1 MDQNIVF
8 SVPDDGRS
16 DEMTKSSYA
25 GMVLR
30 QVGNYQG
37 EQSSQDV
44 VFLPVK
50 LSLNIQSYVEGQFF
64 ISPEIFNPQD
74 SQQFSAMTF
83 LGPWTSKHQAEI
95 SVTSPSGHIYQTK
108 NTSQIEKFWSYQMN
122 FTCTQNALIMHSLFQ
137 FFRCCNSKDLMNQE
151 PGVTIFPWPG
161 NLLAKLP

>member
-30 QVGNYQG
+30 QVGGNQQ
-37 EQSSQDV
+37 QSSQDV

-64 ISPEIFNPQD
+64 ISPEFFNPQD

-83 LGPWTSKHQAEI
+83 LGPWTSKYQAEI

-108 NTSQIEKFWSYQMN
+108 NTSQIEKFWSYQVTVANLQFLSKNSALNDIQSN
-122 FTCTQNALIMHSLFQ
+122 FL
-137 FFRCCNSKDLMNQE
+137 NS
-151 PGVTIFPWPG
+151 IF
-161 NLLAKLP
+161 NLKCQKNK